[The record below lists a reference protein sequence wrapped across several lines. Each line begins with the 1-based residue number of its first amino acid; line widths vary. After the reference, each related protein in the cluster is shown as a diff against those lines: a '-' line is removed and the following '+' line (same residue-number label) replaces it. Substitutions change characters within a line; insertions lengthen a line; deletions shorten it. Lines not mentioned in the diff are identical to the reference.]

1 MVQKPEIQYVGQFYV
16 YGSEAVAPKAKK
28 TVKELLPKE
37 HKQKLHKVYIDPV
50 ALIGIVAAVTLLA
63 ALVLGGIRLNSMWE
77 EHDAVASYLS
87 SQKLDNS
94 TLEHNYR
101 TNLNL
106 DDIRAKAEAMGLVP
120 QEDVKTVYI
129 RVTMPEPK
137 PQRTLWDDIQ
147 WFFQGLFA

>member
-28 TVKELLPKE
+28 AVREILPKE

-50 ALIGIVAAVTLLA
+50 ALIGIAAAVTLLV
-63 ALVLGGIRLNSMWE
+63 ALVMGGIHLNGMWR
-77 EHDAVASYLS
+77 EHDAVQHYVSNL
-87 SQKLDNS
+87 KLDQS
-94 TLEHNYR
+94 TLEHTYR
-101 TNLNL
+101 TSLNL
-106 DDIRAKAEAMGLVP
+106 EDIQAKAEAMGLVP
-120 QEDVKTVYI
+120 EADVETVYI

-137 PQRTLWDDIQ
+137 PKRTLWDDVQ